1 MTVLLLGLLLFEF
14 MELDYACEQFIQQ
27 LHSDVAVDK
36 YVSSWEQ
43 QKAWTG
49 IIMWPTV
56 HLSDNK
62 DGRCWMMKRD
72 MA

>member
-1 MTVLLLGLLLFEF
+1 MLVSSL
-14 MELDYACEQFIQQ
+14 YSNCIP
-27 LHSDVAVDK
+27 DVAVDK
-36 YVSSWEQ
+36 YVGSWEQ

-56 HLSDNK
+56 RLSDNK